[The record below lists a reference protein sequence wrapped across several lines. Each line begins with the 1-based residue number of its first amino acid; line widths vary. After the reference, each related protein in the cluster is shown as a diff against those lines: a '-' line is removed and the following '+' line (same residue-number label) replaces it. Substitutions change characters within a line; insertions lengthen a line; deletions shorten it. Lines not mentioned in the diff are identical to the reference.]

1 MGLDRSPDQLIRA
14 GLAALKQKKYER
26 AIATFQQVRQNETV
40 SLSYRLKAQMGLIRT
55 YEAQGDKA
63 QARELCNLLLKSR
76 SQAIR
81 QWGHEKIR
89 QLGADAASL
98 PSQQEET
105 AAANNN
111 ISQVSGFVPFDKN
124 VETSSFHGSENIVEV
139 PKSGESEHSQLIA
152 NTDNLSPTTAS
163 SRLLE
168 EKQSADSS
176 SFNETTVESGKKTSK
191 ENPSLFHYQA
201 LNSRQ
206 TLERTSDHAVEGT
219 SLNVDDSLVATK
231 TQADVASAVHLDT
244 VRQTTPTNKSKIKT
258 VQGPDTW
265 PSGGRLTTLKSLGK
279 VSMGRLWFA
288 QLATTVLLFWVVR
301 WLVQTTL
308 LVSRNYFQFLD
319 DLLPFR
325 IPLSPIFWFPHTWT
339 VIVSLC
345 VLALASPWLWPL
357 LLGARKPLPIQ
368 ALREYSPESEQLLR
382 RFCAKRRW
390 QVPAMELLST
400 DLPLIFSYGW
410 RPRYGRLVVSQGLLE
425 CLAND
430 EVAAILMYE
439 MSHWSNWD
447 WVFFSIHGLLV
458 QLCHRTYWFFARWGE
473 SRPILLKVTA
483 GILAT
488 LSYGVFWLLAKVGC
502 GLSRTRVPYRDRM
515 AAEITGNP
523 NGLIRGLAKM
533 SSAMQ
538 KAVEKT
544 GHTPPPLERLEL
556 MLPVAPEHAV
566 TIQEFAWGALHPLRH
581 WFSINQGHPP
591 LGDRLYTLE
600 AYGRHWRLKPSLN
613 FARFRLQHGKRPLT
627 GQDWQ
632 TLVLWGGLWSGALIG
647 LGLAVLM
654 WLIGAIAASLDFQ
667 LLAWLHG
674 DRSILLS
681 MPLIIAATV
690 QLIRINPLFPEIP
703 ALRSINES
711 QITTWQT
718 DTKLTPLSSLP
729 VKVNGTLTGRPALA
743 NWLGQEW
750 RLHTDHGSFKLH
762 YVSYLGPISNLT
774 GLSSSLDQALQVTGW
789 FRRGH
794 HLWIDLERWQE
805 HKGHIQCA
813 HPPIWSVI
821 ISLVLLI
828 YGVWLLMIGG

>member
-26 AIATFQQVRQNETV
+26 AIATFQKVRQVETV

-63 QARELCNLLLKSR
+63 KAKELCKPLLKSR

-81 QWGHEKIR
+81 QWGHEKLQ
-89 QLGADAASL
+89 QLGTDTVAL
-98 PSQQEET
+98 PSQQEEL
-105 AAANNN
+105 AANNN
-111 ISQVSGFVPFDKN
+111 VSEASGFVPFDKN
-124 VETSSFHGSENIVEV
+124 AETSSSHIPENIVEA
-139 PKSGESEHSQLIA
+139 PKDTVSGDVQRIES
-152 NTDNLSPTTAS
+152 TDNLSSATAPLHS
-163 SRLLE
+163 LE
-168 EKQSADSS
+168 EKQSAASS
-176 SFNETTVESGKKTSK
+176 SLHETTVGSEKQSPK

-206 TLERTSDHAVEGT
+206 TLGSTAKHSVDNTSPNADNSVI
-219 SLNVDDSLVATK
+219 ATK
-231 TQADVASAVHLDT
+231 IQADMASAAHLDN
-244 VRQTTPTNKSKIKT
+244 VRQTPTNKTKIKT
-258 VQGPDTW
+258 VQGPETW
-265 PSGGRLTTLKSLGK
+265 PNGERLTTLKSLGK

-288 QLATTVLLFWVVR
+288 QLATIVLLFWVVR

-308 LVSRNYFQFLD
+308 LVSRNYLQFLD

-325 IPLSPIFWFPHTWT
+325 ISLSPIFWFPHTWT

-345 VLALASPWLWPL
+345 VLAVASPWLWPL
-357 LLGARKPLPIQ
+357 LLRASKPLPLQ
-368 ALREYSPESEQLLR
+368 VLKEYSPESEQLLR

-390 QVPAMELLST
+390 QLPAVELLPT

-425 CLAND
+425 CLAAD

-447 WVFFSIHGLLV
+447 WVFFSTHGLLV
-458 QLCHRTYWFFARWGE
+458 QLCHRAYWFFARWGE
-473 SRPILLKVTA
+473 SRPMLLKATA

-502 GLSRTRVPYRDRM
+502 GLSRSRVPHRDRT

-523 NGLIRGLAKM
+523 NGLIRGLAKV
-533 SSAMQ
+533 SNAMQ
-538 KAVEKT
+538 KAVET
-544 GHTPPPLERLEL
+544 RGYTPPSLERLEL
-556 MLPVAPEHAV
+556 MLPVAPEHAA
-566 TIQEFAWGALHPLRH
+566 TIQQFAWGALHPLRH
-581 WFSINQGHPP
+581 WFAINQGHPP
-591 LGDRLYTLE
+591 LGDRLYTLG

-613 FARFRLQHGKRPLT
+613 FARLRLQYGKRPLT
-627 GQDWQ
+627 GRDWQ

-654 WLIGAIAASLDFQ
+654 WLIGAIAAGLDFQ
-667 LLAWLHG
+667 LLAWLYG
-674 DRSILLS
+674 DHSILLG

-703 ALRSINES
+703 ASHSINEF
-711 QITTWQT
+711 QMTTWQT

-750 RLHTDHGSFKLH
+750 RLRTDYGSFKLH

-774 GLSSSLDQALQVTGW
+774 GLSSLLNQALQVTGW

-805 HKGHIQCA
+805 HKGHIKQA
-813 HPPIWSVI
+813 HPPMWSVI

-828 YGVWLLMIGG
+828 YGVWLLMVGG